1 MERINFINLTNG
13 MQAIKDYGLSDF
25 RFIRLQSTACEQKL
39 WEEIILSI
47 SDDFLMSVALGRD
60 CVVYDYGANK
70 DIPRAIWQGLEWL
83 KYVLY
88 LKWYNQE
95 YTPQGRSSKSRS
107 YFYEQYKKLSKR
119 ARTRLNYFRNYTD
132 GELRISSITDK
143 TKKDGNL
150 EWYVNIAKTGI

>member
-119 ARTRLNYFRNYTD
+119 ARTRLNYFRNYAD

-150 EWYVNIAKTGI
+150 EWYVNIAKTAI